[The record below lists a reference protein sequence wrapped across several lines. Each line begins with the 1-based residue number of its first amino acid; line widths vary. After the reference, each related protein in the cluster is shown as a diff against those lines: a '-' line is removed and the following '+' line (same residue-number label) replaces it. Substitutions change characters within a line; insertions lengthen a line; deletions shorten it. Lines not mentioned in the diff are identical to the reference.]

1 MAENPEI
8 CARVRESLADVLD
21 GSAPD
26 ELFDHI
32 VDCDVCRDLRHDAER
47 AVRESRRAG
56 DGYRLPENLEARVL
70 GALGE
75 APGAAPV
82 APTVTLEATPA
93 VLEPAA
99 TALKAEAGEAP
110 PRETNDTPPPETD
123 AAETH
128 TSAPRDRAGSETNA
142 SAPRG
147 EPPKDAPAAQLSAR
161 KPDDARQPRAVARRA
176 VVVAG
181 AVAAVFAAF
190 WATRGDDSAGGE
202 AGATAA
208 FRAKVERV
216 ARAGARGALEACN
229 AGGGA
234 CRKLEP
240 GMTVPAGSHLRTDF
254 TTRAELSLGAGDR
267 VVLDRSTEL
276 LLSSESRRAR
286 LFRGA
291 VVVTLDTKPE
301 GVVFELPKGSV
312 TVRGTKFALATDDAG
327 SRVDVAR
334 GSVTL
339 ASSSGSGATVQAG
352 ETGRLIGDAAPL
364 VSASESFGE
373 ALSWSEARAEE
384 GEKPEE
390 AAPPPGLGELRAK
403 KPGQDNELTSAVTL
417 ASHKTT
423 IRLAGAVARTEI
435 EEVFQNH
442 TDDVLEGI
450 FRFPLPPDAKIER
463 LALEVDGRLEEGA
476 FVDRD
481 RAAKIFR
488 GAIAT
493 ATPKQK
499 PQREEIVWVPGPWK
513 DPALLEWQ
521 RGGRFELRIFPIPK
535 RASRRVILA
544 YTEVVKPSG
553 GLRRFTY
560 PLAYDPSGSLRVGQF
575 ELDLRVLGHDLGVG
589 ARAAGYALTPSRDG
603 DSQVFRFSERDFVP
617 RGDLTLEYALSGR
630 SEELRAFAYRDT
642 AKSAPAAT
650 STSSTASNAIAAPA
664 FDASSPYVAFA
675 IQPKLPRAVSGGR
688 RELAIVVDSSRS
700 MLGESYRRATA
711 LAARVVRELDP
722 DDRVTLFACDADCTE
737 RDGAALSP
745 GADAARAAEQFFR
758 GITPDGGSDPV
769 AAVQRA
775 LFRLGRDGTRRIV
788 YIGDGAPTVGEIRPG
803 TIERAVR
810 RAIGDEGVTLTSVAV
825 GADADTES
833 LGALARGGRGVLI
846 PHAPGQDLAESAYAV
861 LGASYGSALVDVE
874 VELPAGLHDVS
885 PKRFD
890 AIAPGGEL
898 LLAARMDRPELQ
910 GDVIL
915 RGKVNGQR
923 FEQRYPVQLA
933 ASDRAGNAFVP
944 RLFAALRLSDLERD
958 GSAQARAEAVA
969 LSSRFNVQSR
979 FTSLLVLES
988 AAMFKA
994 FGLDNTR
1001 SAPIWTGEEKAEANT
1016 ASGEL
1021 EIREE
1026 EEIALS
1032 DGDFA
1037 ANGAGR
1043 YASGLSGGSAPAAA
1057 PAPAPT
1063 SAAPESAK
1071 KSARVD
1077 GPWEFEPDRRRRPPR
1092 MIPMR
1097 KVWKRVGAVEERAL
1111 PKAASASALSQAERE
1126 YDDNPNR
1133 REALRKYYAALMLAG
1148 DVERA
1153 ENLAE
1158 RWTEREPL
1166 DPDAITARADVA
1178 ARRGNRDAAVRILG
1192 GVVDVRPFDIA
1203 AQKRLARLYRWLGQ
1217 NARGCRHSVAI
1228 AELRSDDAKLL
1239 AEAVRCSRET
1249 QNDALASE
1257 LYENAAES
1265 VRRLADAELAA
1276 PRPSER
1282 ELRGDLRAE
1291 ATWSGATDLDLS
1303 FLTPDGHRVSFLGAP
1318 TRSVISA
1325 RDVASTSGEG
1335 LSLLGAPPGEYLI
1348 EIVRRNPGEA
1358 PARGE
1363 VTLSVAGS
1371 TRRIPFFLDS
1381 TRETIALGRISLRSE
1396 LVPLP

>member
-1 MAENPEI
+1 MAENQDI
-8 CARVRESLADVLD
+8 CSRVREALADVLD

-26 ELFDHI
+26 AFYDHL

-47 AVRESRRAG
+47 AVRETRRAG
-56 DGYRLPENLEARVL
+56 DGYRVPEDLEARLLAAV
-70 GALGE
+70 ADPVVPAAI
-75 APGAAPV
+75 APTLTLDATPPAAP
-82 APTVTLEATPA
+82 
-93 VLEPAA
+93 EPAA
-99 TALKAEAGEAP
+99 ATHDAETRISAEAGAEAAAP
-110 PRETNDTPPPETD
+110 PKE
-123 AAETH
+123 
-128 TSAPRDRAGSETNA
+128 SV
-142 SAPRG
+142 
-147 EPPKDAPAAQLSAR
+147 KDAPASRPSAR
-161 KPDDARQPRAVARRA
+161 KPDATREPRAVARRA
-176 VVVAG
+176 MVAAG
-181 AVAAVFAAF
+181 AVAAVGALF
-190 WATRGDDSAGGE
+190 WATRGSDSGGGE
-202 AGATAA
+202 TRAPSS
-208 FRAKVERV
+208 FQAKVERV
-216 ARAGARGALEACN
+216 ARAGARGALEACD
-229 AGGGA
+229 ASGRA

-240 GMTVPAGSHLRTDF
+240 GMSVPAGSRLRTDF
-254 TTRAELSLGAGDR
+254 TTRAELSLGANDR

-276 LLSSESRRAR
+276 YLSGESRHAR
-286 LFRGA
+286 LFRGN
-291 VVVTLDTKPE
+291 VVVTLDTKPD

-312 TVRGTKFALATDDAG
+312 TVRGTKFSLATDEVG

-339 ASSSGSGATVQAG
+339 AAASGGGVSVHAG

-364 VSASESFGE
+364 VSASESFGA
-373 ALSWSEARAEE
+373 ALAWSEERAERRENAEE
-384 GEKPEE
+384 GG
-390 AAPPPGLGELRAK
+390 AAQGLGELRAK
-403 KPGQDNELTSAVTL
+403 KPGQDKELTSAVTL

-423 IRLAGAVARTEI
+423 IRVAGAVARTEI

-463 LALEVDGRLEEGA
+463 LALEVDGKLEEGA

-499 PQREEIVWVPGPWK
+499 VPREEIVWVPGPWK

-535 RASRRVILA
+535 RATRRVILA

-575 ELDLRVLGHDLGVG
+575 ELDLRVLGHDLGIG

-603 DSQVFRFSERDFVP
+603 DAQVFRFSERDFVP
-617 RGDLTLEYALSGR
+617 RGDLTLEYALPGR
-630 SEELRAFAYRDT
+630 TDELRAFAYRDAPKPAPT
-642 AKSAPAAT
+642 ALTPAAAAP
-650 STSSTASNAIAAPA
+650 SAAQDALAAPA
-664 FDASSPYVAFA
+664 FDATSPYVAFA
-675 IQPKLPRAVSGGR
+675 IQPKLPRAADSDR

-700 MLGESYRRATA
+700 MLGESYRRATE
-711 LAARVVRELDP
+711 LAARVVRELDQH
-722 DDRVTLFACDADCTE
+722 DRVTLFACDADCTE
-737 RDGAALSP
+737 REGAALSP
-745 GADAARAAEQFFR
+745 GADAARSTQQFYR

-769 AAVQRA
+769 AAVARA
-775 LFRLGRDGTRRIV
+775 LSALGRGATRRVV

-810 RAIGDEGVTLTSVAV
+810 RAFSDEGAALTSVAV
-825 GADADTES
+825 GADADTDS
-833 LGALARGGRGVLI
+833 LSALARGGRGVLI
-846 PHAPGQDLAESAYAV
+846 PHAPGRSLSESAYAV

-874 VELPAGLHDVS
+874 VELPAGLRGAS
-885 PKRFD
+885 PRRLD
-890 AIAPGGEL
+890 AVAPGAEL
-898 LLAARMDRPELQ
+898 LLAARMDRPELE

-915 RGKVNGQR
+915 RGKVNGER
-923 FEQRYPVQLA
+923 FEQRYPVRLS
-933 ASDRAGNAFVP
+933 ASDKAGNAFVP

-1001 SAPIWTGEEKAEANT
+1001 SAPEWTGEEKAEADA

-1021 EIREE
+1021 EVREE
-1026 EEIALS
+1026 EGLS
-1032 DGDFA
+1032 FGDDLGRA
-1037 ANGAGR
+1037 AKSGSAGGL
-1043 YASGLSGGSAPAAA
+1043 GLSGMSAPAAA

-1063 SAAPESAK
+1063 SAPREAAK
-1071 KSARVD
+1071 KSSNPLRDDAF
-1077 GPWEFEPDRRRRPPR
+1077 EFEPERRRPPPR

-1097 KVWKRVGAVEERAL
+1097 KVWKRIGAVEERAL
-1111 PKAASASALSQAERE
+1111 PKVATAGALAQSERE
-1126 YDDNPNR
+1126 YDDDPNR
-1133 REALRKYYAALMLAG
+1133 REALRKYYTALMLAG

-1153 ENLAE
+1153 GNLAE

-1178 ARRGNRDAAVRILG
+1178 ARRGNRVAAMRILG
-1192 GVVDVRPFDIA
+1192 GVVDVRPSDIA
-1203 AQKRLARLYRWLGQ
+1203 AQKRLARMYRWLGQ

-1228 AELRSDDAKLL
+1228 AELRGDDAKLL

-1257 LYENAAES
+1257 LLANAAES
-1265 VRRLADAELAA
+1265 VRRLAEADLRAA
-1276 PRPSER
+1276 RPSER

-1291 ATWSGATDLDLS
+1291 ATWSGGTDLDLS

-1318 TRSVISA
+1318 TRSVITA

-1335 LSLLGAPPGEYLI
+1335 LSLSGAPPGEYVI
-1348 EIVRRNPGEA
+1348 EIVRRSPGEA

-1363 VTLSVAGS
+1363 ITLSVAGS
-1371 TRRIPFFLDS
+1371 TRRIPFVLDS
-1381 TRETIALGRISLRSE
+1381 TRETLALARISLRSE
-1396 LVPLP
+1396 LVPLR